1 MKNRIIFV
9 LLILIYLPSYA
20 QTNQYMVITFE
31 AKRSIDKEVQKYYW
45 IAPVDSIKNTEFR
58 LYPLYLVVGEFS
70 KDNLDDC
77 QKGDSIDIFV
87 STANTRLDFDNEY
100 EIKVNNLISLIDN
113 NRTKIQTININ
124 WTENKN
130 AKDEI
135 TIFATPISGDF
146 CNCFQYHNVRDEH
159 FQSFVYL
166 PLANFD
172 FASSFWQT
180 STAAIVKFSNYS
192 YIDYKSHLLHKKG
205 VQSGDK

>member
-70 KDNLDDC
+70 KDNLDDS

-100 EIKVNNLISLIDN
+100 EIKVNNLIS
-113 NRTKIQTININ
+113 
-124 WTENKN
+124 
-130 AKDEI
+130 
-135 TIFATPISGDF
+135 F
-146 CNCFQYHNVRDEH
+146 

-172 FASSFWQT
+172 YASSFWQT